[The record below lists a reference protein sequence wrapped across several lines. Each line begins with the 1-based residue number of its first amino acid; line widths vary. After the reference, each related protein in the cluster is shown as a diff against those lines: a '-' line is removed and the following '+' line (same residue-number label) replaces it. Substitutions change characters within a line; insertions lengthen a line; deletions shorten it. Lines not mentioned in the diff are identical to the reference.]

1 MGVGDAM
8 LASYQKDETKRQFLD
23 RFFEHLEDS
32 PTGDEL
38 VGRIPAALS
47 EQTSFPDLV
56 GWEDS
61 KQKIERARESVASL
75 KDAVEKSQA
84 KAEQEALDCP
94 FPARLTTRTVSQ
106 RCACPG
112 AWVRRRAALPL
123 RPADSTREPGS
134 LEEPASLL
142 SRRVTGDPQ
151 GRHGPMSCSPRTVP
165 GISFRLSPGRADR
178 ARTAAF

>member
-23 RFFEHLEDS
+23 RLFEHLEDS

-38 VGRIPAALS
+38 IGRIAAALS

-75 KDAVEKSQA
+75 KDAVDKLQA
-84 KAEQEALDCP
+84 KAEQAAAAKEA
-94 FPARLTTRTVSQ
+94 RQ
-106 RCACPG
+106 RA
-112 AWVRRRAALPL
+112 
-123 RPADSTREPGS
+123 E
-134 LEEPASLL
+134 
-142 SRRVTGDPQ
+142 
-151 GRHGPMSCSPRTVP
+151 
-165 GISFRLSPGRADR
+165 ADR
-178 ARTAAF
+178 AKRRRSETDLAKLAERLSELARRIGEQKAGYEFQAGSTTS